1 MTTVYLEEDS
11 DGELILPLD
20 FDLINQMGWNVGDT
34 LQWID
39 NGDGTYSIKKHEDSN
54 SQ

>member
-1 MTTVYLEEDS
+1 MTIVYLEEDS

-39 NGDGTYSIKKHEDSN
+39 NGDGTYSIKKYENCTSE
-54 SQ
+54 

>member
-1 MTTVYLEEDS
+1 MTIVYLDEDS

-54 SQ
+54 S